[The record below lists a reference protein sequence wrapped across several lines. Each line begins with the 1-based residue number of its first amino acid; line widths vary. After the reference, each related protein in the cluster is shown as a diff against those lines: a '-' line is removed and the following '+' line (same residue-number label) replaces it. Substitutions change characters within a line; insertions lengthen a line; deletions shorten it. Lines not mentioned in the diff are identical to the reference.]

1 MTNVEGSPTH
11 WIVEVARKAEL
22 PGAGSLRVP
31 AGVPVGDAWTMV
43 SQGTGTPVAE
53 LAQAVARHFRLPLA
67 ELSSAEAKAIRLL
80 PESVARR
87 FQAFPLRE
95 DYRQLVVAT
104 SDPVNFDA
112 EQAIGFAS
120 GRTPAFAIA
129 TPNQIEEAILEH
141 YAPDQAVEQFLSR
154 VDGGVGGL
162 VRLLEE
168 EEEESRTQP
177 DASELATGPVAR
189 LANMI
194 LEDAVQK
201 GASDIHIQPTATG
214 GVVRM
219 RVDGVLRGAA
229 QLPHAALVRVVA
241 RMKIMGRM
249 DIADRL
255 RPQDGRA
262 RIALGER
269 TFDLRISTVPT
280 RHAEKCVIR
289 ILDPGQAV
297 ALADAGIP
305 EPALGRLQRLLTQ
318 REGIVV
324 VTGPT
329 GSGKTTTMYAALR
342 EIATE
347 DINIMTVED
356 PVEYELPGLTQIQV
370 ETRQGVTFA
379 SALRAMLRQDPDVIF
394 IGEIRDSETAAIAV
408 QASLTGHLVLATLH
422 ANDAVAAIRRLSD
435 LGLDRASI
443 GQTLRGSVAQRL
455 VRRVCPHCS
464 RPIEGPLSEDE
475 ARLAEEFGVR
485 PRVRAVGCDRCSH
498 TGYRGRI
505 PIAQVF
511 VMGPEVEPLVLGGAG
526 HAALLEAA
534 RAAGMRTLRE
544 SGAQRVQEG
553 VTTLQEL
560 ERVLGDV
567 EAGEGEEDRDAG
579 EADGSDAGEAA
590 HAAGAGTGAAAGNTP
605 GAGGGRAG
613 PGPGDT
619 PGAGGGRAGP
629 GDTASR
635 TGPVAPA
642 GRAAGIVAPDAT
654 GDADNPGPSP
664 RIRSLVVDDDP
675 GTRIIGKALLESL
688 GHQVVEAGD
697 GEEALIRLR
706 EGEPVNLVILDLD
719 LPRRSGRQVLADI
732 RADVATAGIPVVVL
746 TGSQD
751 PSSEMEVMDAGADDY
766 LRKPLDPSRF
776 LSRVRAALRRAM
788 G

>member
-1 MTNVEGSPTH
+1 MTRAQASPTH
-11 WIVEVARKAEL
+11 WIVEVARRAGL
-22 PGAGSLRVP
+22 PGAGALRIP
-31 AGVPVGDAWTMV
+31 ATLAAGDAWTLA
-43 SQGTGTPVAE
+43 SQGTGTPIPE
-53 LAQAVARHFRLPLA
+53 LAEAVARHFRLPRADLA
-67 ELSSAEAKAIRLL
+67 SAEAKAIRLL

-87 FQAFPLRE
+87 FQVFPLRE

-104 SDPVNFDA
+104 VDPVDFDA

-120 GRTPAFAIA
+120 GRTPTFAIA
-129 TPNQIEEAILEH
+129 TPHQIEEAILEH

-154 VDGGVGGL
+154 VEGGVGGL

-168 EEEESRTQP
+168 EEEETRSQP
-177 DASELATGPVAR
+177 DASELAKGPVAR

-219 RVDGVLRGAA
+219 RVDGVLRAAA
-229 QLPHAALVRVVA
+229 QLPQAALIRVVA

-289 ILDPGQAV
+289 ILDPGQAM

-305 EPALGRLQRLLTQ
+305 EPALGRIQRLLTQ
-318 REGIVV
+318 REGVVV

-443 GQTLRGSVAQRL
+443 AQTLRGSVAQRL

-464 RPIEGPLSEDE
+464 QRIEGPLSDDE
-475 ARLAEEFGVR
+475 ERLAEEFGVR
-485 PRVRAVGCDRCSH
+485 PVVRAVGCERCSH
-498 TGYRGRI
+498 TGYRGRV

-511 VMGPEVEPLVLGGAG
+511 VMGPEVEPLVLAGAG
-526 HAALLEAA
+526 HGPLLEAA
-534 RAAGMRTLRE
+534 RAAGMQTLRE
-544 SGAQRVQEG
+544 SGARRVREG

-567 EAGEGEEDRDAG
+567 EGGYEVEEEDESDGRDPATG
-579 EADGSDAGEAA
+579 TKGDGP
-590 HAAGAGTGAAAGNTP
+590 AGASAGSARAAVAGSVPGTAAPRIPASSAP
-605 GAGGGRAG
+605 GASTGSA
-613 PGPGDT
+613 PG
-619 PGAGGGRAGP
+619 
-629 GDTASR
+629 
-635 TGPVAPA
+635 APA
-642 GRAAGIVAPDAT
+642 GSAPDLLPAHAPVPPASDT
-654 GDADNPGPSP
+654 ARDTS
-664 RIRSLVVDDDP
+664 RLRSLVVDDDA

-688 GHQVVEAGD
+688 GHEVVEAAD
-697 GEEALIRLR
+697 GEQALARLR
-706 EGEPVNLVILDLD
+706 EPESINLVILDLD
-719 LPRRSGRQVLADI
+719 LPVRSGREVLADI

-766 LRKPLDPSRF
+766 LRKPLEPSRF
-776 LSRVRAALRRAM
+776 LTRVRAALRRAQ